1 VNFDHLGYYENNVD
15 LEAVAYKIQN
25 ENKWVIF
32 LDNEQDTTLVKK
44 ILDNYDFHTKYG
56 YKLFTVDAD
65 DLSYKVG
72 NRLFEKWLKE
82 NNII

>member
-1 VNFDHLGYYENNVD
+1 M
-15 LEAVAYKIQN
+15 
-25 ENKWVIF
+25 
-32 LDNEQDTTLVKK
+32 
-44 ILDNYDFHTKYG
+44 LDNYDFHKKYG